1 MLSGVTSNR
10 IVVCQYPG
18 LGRQLREVPAAVPV
32 VESSRVENFDSQ
44 DIHRHSSDCNRYTE
58 NMIAYARL
66 GFNDQSARCC
76 NKTNASLHRLII

>member
-1 MLSGVTSNR
+1 MRVYGFLPEILPRFLLAFVMLSGVTSNR
-10 IVVCQYPG
+10 IVVCQCPG

-44 DIHRHSSDCNRYTE
+44 DIHRHSSDCNLYNE

-66 GFNDQSARCC
+66 GF
-76 NKTNASLHRLII
+76 K